1 MSRGGAPLVLERA
14 GRVGLSFAKTE
25 TYCMLKASCA
35 MCKKKRFQIVSIKI
49 KFFVTRIVKLISTI
63 KSHNKLIQRKLSSY
77 VFIVGAMYNILTVL
91 QGKTSE
97 LLSIVAW
104 LCCIVL

>member
-1 MSRGGAPLVLERA
+1 MQ
-14 GRVGLSFAKTE
+14 
-25 TYCMLKASCA
+25 
-35 MCKKKRFQIVSIKI
+35 KKRFQIVSIKI

-63 KSHNKLIQRKLSSY
+63 KSHNKLIQRKLSCY
-77 VFIVGAMYNILTVL
+77 VFIVCAMYDILTVL
-91 QGKTSE
+91 QGNTSE